1 MQRGLLHCFTSVWL
15 LVKVDLV
22 RTLFRHGACLL
33 LIIRFA
39 SCTFWSYKYIY
50 IYIYIHAYTYTYISD
65 VVSNLGSKVCE
76 DLNVGFKQLNAGGD
90 CFTIHFEKMNW
101 YEARMQCKQRG
112 HDLATLRHEQQR
124 EELANK
130 IWMKFRIFKL
140 YHFWIGFRNSDW
152 FFYNSGGNNIAIIYK
167 IEAKYKAAFV
177 RKQPYISILKNSF
190 VTE

>member
-1 MQRGLLHCFTSVWL
+1 MH
-15 LVKVDLV
+15 
-22 RTLFRHGACLL
+22 
-33 LIIRFA
+33 
-39 SCTFWSYKYIY
+39 IY
-50 IYIYIHAYTYTYISD
+50 IND
-65 VVSNLGSKVCE
+65 VALNLGYKLCE
-76 DLNVGFKQLNAGGD
+76 DLNVGLKQLNAGGD

-112 HDLATLRHEQQR
+112 HDLATIRHEQQR

-152 FFYNSGGNNIAIIYK
+152 LFHNSGGNNITIICK

-177 RKQPYISILKNSF
+177 IAVGAPFDGHRQKGFHPKVKMCSSCHGVF
-190 VTE
+190 